1 MTPVTAW
8 SPEGPAVPAVVG
20 RGALADHLAARLA
33 TGGTRGAVRG
43 TVRGTAQ
50 GTPAATTV
58 LVAELDSLGDFQDT
72 VVDCLV
78 TGRPLLFVGTWRSLV
93 YIGPVWV
100 PGSPGCPHCLVTRT
114 ANSPFGPGLEGDS
127 LAESWS
133 YGPEARVWGP
143 GALRL
148 VEHFVRALLLA
159 GRPSAAGLPGADG
172 QSRVDGQPR
181 ADGQSR
187 DDGRSRADGQS
198 CADGR
203 VVVVDGA
210 TGTVERQVLLA
221 DSACPSC
228 GVLRGDT
235 APVLAPREVPLTKI
249 TPSVLRTRRL
259 DQETVRR
266 DYLFPGLGLFKE
278 LRQDLQ
284 SPFGACSVELPA
296 RWGRREPAIG
306 RAADYGT
313 SRTVAV
319 LEGLERYAGLHRGGA
334 APPVRARYADVA
346 DRALYPP
353 DLGTHPE
360 ESYRSEG
367 FRYRAFDP
375 TTEIDWVWAYS
386 FRTDDRVLVP
396 ERAAFW
402 GPRHDAEISF
412 FYDTSNGCAL
422 GNSVEE
428 AVLHGLRELA
438 ERDAFLLTWYRQL
451 ALPEVAMEGADPAL
465 DHLLAKAGLFTGF
478 GFRCFNATMEYG
490 IPALLLTAENEES
503 GAPEG
508 KEKGGPHLFAGCGS
522 HPDPVQAVTGGL
534 YELVGT
540 ILATRDAYERR
551 RPEALRM
558 LDDPYLIRR
567 MEDHSTVGALPE
579 ARGRF
584 AFLLDRK
591 AHGWNASEPDHRSR
605 TGHTSGLVPL
615 ARVPKT
621 LRSDE
626 PDLRADLYT
635 AVAGILDRGLDVL
648 VVDQTMPELARNGLS
663 CVRVLV
669 PGLIPMTFGH
679 RNRRTRGLPR
689 LTDGTGVPY
698 RSLLAPGREIGAV
711 PHPFP

>member
-1 MTPVTAW
+1 MSPVTA
-8 SPEGPAVPAVVG
+8 PAVVG
-20 RGALADHLAARLA
+20 RGVLADHLAERFAAGEAGHR
-33 TGGTRGAVRG
+33 
-43 TVRGTAQ
+43 TAQ
-50 GTPAATTV
+50 GAAQGMALGAAHGAAPATTV
-58 LVAELDSLGDFQDT
+58 LVAELDGIGDFQDT

-78 TGRPLLFVGTWRSLV
+78 TGGPLLFVGTWRSLA
-93 YIGPVWV
+93 YLGPMWV
-100 PGSPGCPHCLVTRT
+100 PGSQGCCPNCLVTRT
-114 ANSPFGPGLEGDS
+114 ANSPFGPDLVGDDF
-127 LAESWS
+127 AESWS
-133 YGPEARVWGP
+133 HGPEVRVWGP
-143 GALRL
+143 GVLRL
-148 VEHFVRALLLA
+148 VEHHVRACLA
-159 GRPSAAGLPGADG
+159 RRRPDPG
-172 QSRVDGQPR
+172 
-181 ADGQSR
+181 
-187 DDGRSRADGQS
+187 
-198 CADGR
+198 GR

-210 TGTVERQVLLA
+210 TGTVEEQTLLA

-235 APVLAPREVPLTKI
+235 APALTPRDVPLTKI
-249 TPSVLRTRRL
+249 TPSVLRTREV

-266 DYLFPGLGLFKE
+266 DYLYPGLGLFKE

-306 RAADYGT
+306 RAADYRT
-313 SRTVAV
+313 SRTIAV

-334 APPVRARYADVA
+334 APPVRARYADIA

-367 FRYRAFDP
+367 FRYRPFDP
-375 TTEIDWVWAYS
+375 DTEVDWVWAYS
-386 FRTDDRVLVP
+386 FRRDDRVLVP

-402 GPRHDAEISF
+402 GPRHDDEVSF

-438 ERDAFLLTWYRQL
+438 ERDAFLLTWYREL
-451 ALPEVAMEGADPAL
+451 DLPEVSMEGADRTL
-465 DHLLAKAGLFTGF
+465 DHLLAKARLFTGF
-478 GFRCFNATMEYG
+478 GFRCFDATMEYG
-490 IPALLLTAENEES
+490 IPALVLTAENED
-503 GAPEG
+503 AA
-508 KEKGGPHLFAGCGS
+508 GPRIFAGCGS
-522 HPDPVQAVTGGL
+522 HPDPVQAVAGGL
-534 YELVGT
+534 QELVGT

-579 ARGRF
+579 ARERF
-584 AFLLDRK
+584 SFLLDRDD
-591 AHGWNASEPDHRSR
+591 GGQGP
-605 TGHTSGLVPL
+605 GPVPL

-621 LRSDE
+621 LRSDA
-626 PDLRADLYT
+626 PDLRADLFT
-635 AVAGILDRGLDVL
+635 AVSGILDRGLDVL
-648 VVDQTMPELARNGLS
+648 VVDQTMPELGRNRLS

-689 LTDGTGVPY
+689 LTEGTGLPY
-698 RSLLAPGREIGAV
+698 RSRLAPEREIGSV